1 MFLTSQGVFLQT
13 WVGQDARGIV
23 STDCVEHFFF
33 QFFSRTPGSVLW
45 DLIGGFDYKLPF
57 GSRSFIFNCRF
68 TLFPVAVVPMQ
79 KNPATNKFCDH
90 CVVVQP

>member
-33 QFFSRTPGSVLW
+33 FSQTPGSVLW
-45 DLIGGFDYKLPF
+45 DLIGGFDSKLPF
-57 GSRSFIFNCRF
+57 GS
-68 TLFPVAVVPMQ
+68 
-79 KNPATNKFCDH
+79 
-90 CVVVQP
+90 